1 MSLESEIKAGSLDR
15 GRYRYFPVVP
25 GRVEF
30 AVELRKLLLAE
41 KPPII
46 AVELPGFLADHY
58 QKALNRLP
66 EMSVILYIPDKND
79 DDNPALYVPVEP
91 ADPFTEAL
99 RTAHELGSE
108 IIFLEPDS
116 ADRPHLP
123 DTYPDTYSIRRI
135 GLEKYIEAYRVW
147 PQPRND
153 DVTTHANAM
162 AWKLQGAD
170 PSKNVVVVVSLN
182 LLDPLLDAMESPQD
196 SPAAHPK
203 HFDIQLLNPHPECLA
218 EITVE

>member
-30 AVELRKLLLAE
+30 AAELRKLLFAE
-41 KPPII
+41 NPPII
-46 AVELPGFLADHY
+46 AVELPGFLADKY
-58 QKALNRLP
+58 KSALERLP
-66 EMSVILYIPDKND
+66 ELSVILYIPETND
-79 DDNPALYVPVEP
+79 DENPAIYVPVEP

-99 RTAHELGSE
+99 RTANE
-108 IIFLEPDS
+108 IGAEVLFLEPDS

-123 DTYPDTYSIRRI
+123 DTYPDTYAIRRI

-153 DVTTHANAM
+153 DVTAHAIA
-162 AWKLQGAD
+162 
-170 PSKNVVVVVSLN
+170 
-182 LLDPLLDAMESPQD
+182 
-196 SPAAHPK
+196 
-203 HFDIQLLNPHPECLA
+203 LA
-218 EITVE
+218 ST